1 MLVGI
6 REAVI
11 MERDKLI
18 KRLEMDDLKEQHR
31 EIAEIVGMEF
41 FFELVKNFGGDYIY
55 IPTEKEITKNLAYRL
70 MIEEFDGTN
79 IKALA
84 KKYGVS
90 KTTAYNVLKDHIKG
104 KSHNNR
110 TQTKEENKKIPK
122 AKEGSNHKKPQRK
135 EKDSVVSGQMS
146 IEDWLGSKQFKKE
159 EKPEFTFK
167 K

>member
-1 MLVGI
+1 MLLGI

-11 MERDKLI
+11 MEREKLI

-41 FFELVKNFGGDYIY
+41 FFELVKNFGGDFIY

-90 KTTAYNVLKDHIKG
+90 KSTAYNVLKDHIKG
-104 KSHNNR
+104 KKHNNR
-110 TQTKEENKKIPK
+110 SQIRKENKTIPK
-122 AKEGSNHKKPQRK
+122 AREGSNKKKPQGK
-135 EKDSVVSGQMS
+135 EKDSVISGQMS
-146 IEDWLGSKQFKKE
+146 LEDWIGSQQFKKE
-159 EKPEFTFK
+159 EKLDFTS
-167 K
+167 